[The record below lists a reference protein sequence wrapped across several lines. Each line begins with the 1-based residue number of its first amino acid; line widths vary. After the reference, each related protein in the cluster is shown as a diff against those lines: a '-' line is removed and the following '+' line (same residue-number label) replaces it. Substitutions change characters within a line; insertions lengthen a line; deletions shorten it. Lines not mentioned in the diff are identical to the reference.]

1 MIDSHNTHNQPT
13 KQPIV
18 RFLVCVCVCS
28 RKIIGGGSGCLV
40 MCVGWSHAWWTYT
53 KVGGVVVG
61 GGRET
66 AGIDEDFFSH
76 CMKREHYSPSTMHKS
91 RNKG

>member
-1 MIDSHNTHNQPT
+1 MDALSC
-13 KQPIV
+13 V
-18 RFLVCVCVCS
+18 LVGHMH
-28 RKIIGGGSGCLV
+28 GGHTQR
-40 MCVGWSHAWWTYT
+40 W
-53 KVGGVVVG
+53 GGVVVG

>member
-1 MIDSHNTHNQPT
+1 MDALS
-13 KQPIV
+13 
-18 RFLVCVCVCS
+18 CD
-28 RKIIGGGSGCLV
+28 
-40 MCVGWSHAWWTYT
+40 VGWSHAWWTYT
-53 KVGGVVVG
+53 KVMG